1 METRRW
7 TNPSQPQT
15 LQIAVFLLYAN
26 AVLGVLL
33 PQLPLL
39 TIAGL
44 AGAAGAYGIANS
56 RRWGYQVAVTA
67 SGFEVAVVA
76 VLPLLDNGLETL
88 FDLRFLVYILF
99 PVALFCLLVHPESR
113 QHQRVWFD

>member
-56 RRWGYQVAVTA
+56 RR
-67 SGFEVAVVA
+67 
-76 VLPLLDNGLETL
+76 L
-88 FDLRFLVYILF
+88 
-99 PVALFCLLVHPESR
+99 
-113 QHQRVWFD
+113 

>member
-26 AVLGVLL
+26 AVLSVLL
-33 PQLPLL
+33 PTFWLL
-39 TIAGL
+39 TLSAI

-56 RRWGYQVAVTA
+56 RKWGYHLAVAAAGIEVTL
-67 SGFEVAVVA
+67 VVL
-76 VLPLLDNGLETL
+76 LPLLDLGIEEL
-88 FDLRFLVYILF
+88 FDLRFLIAALF
-99 PVALFCLLVHPESR
+99 PVALFCLLVHPQSR
-113 QHQRVWFD
+113 EHQRIWFD

>member
-26 AVLGVLL
+26 AVLALL
-33 PQLPLL
+33 FFAPLIPML
-39 TIAGL
+39 IAIAG
-44 AGAAGAYGIANS
+44 AFGAYGIANS
-56 RRWGYQVAVTA
+56 RRWGYQLAVGA
-67 SGFEVAVVA
+67 SSIEMVLLV
-76 VLPLLDNGLETL
+76 VLP
-88 FDLRFLVYILF
+88 FLQVGPELVFNLQYLILIVI
-99 PVALFCLLVHPESR
+99 PVALFCALVHPESR